1 MVGQGRRIPC
11 SLLAKRALKETCFPL
26 VHGVQEGITS
36 IKEQHHA
43 YRRQSN
49 TNSLHRNMRGSMHS
63 TNQRIHR
70 MKIKHHKS
78 SNTFSVGRV
87 THLTYKQ
94 AVDLLAKYE
103 MAMSQLFAG
112 ETLIGY

>member
-1 MVGQGRRIPC
+1 
-11 SLLAKRALKETCFPL
+11 
-26 VHGVQEGITS
+26 
-36 IKEQHHA
+36 
-43 YRRQSN
+43 
-49 TNSLHRNMRGSMHS
+49 
-63 TNQRIHR
+63 

>member
-1 MVGQGRRIPC
+1 
-11 SLLAKRALKETCFPL
+11 
-26 VHGVQEGITS
+26 
-36 IKEQHHA
+36 
-43 YRRQSN
+43 
-49 TNSLHRNMRGSMHS
+49 
-63 TNQRIHR
+63 

-78 SNTFSVGRV
+78 SNTFSVGQV

-103 MAMSQLFAG
+103 MATSQLFAG